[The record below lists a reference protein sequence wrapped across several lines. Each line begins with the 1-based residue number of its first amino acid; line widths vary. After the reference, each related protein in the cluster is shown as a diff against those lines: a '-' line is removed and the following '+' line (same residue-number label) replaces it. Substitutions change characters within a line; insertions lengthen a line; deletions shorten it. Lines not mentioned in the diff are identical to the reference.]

1 MRDTRICRGRPMEV
15 AGNNVFSLEGYP
27 FVETTWLRT
36 SAEKMMNCRLEEV
49 TLQSECP
56 NCTISSPLGDV
67 PGSARGSFQH
77 NLVTLVWDDTWKETK
92 AYQIRIIERG
102 TGVRYSGNNSTTFRV
117 RDPLKQLDSYTVQ
130 KTYPS
135 VHWPKS
141 LPLSELWKGWT
152 R

>member
-1 MRDTRICRGRPMEV
+1 MCFH
-15 AGNNVFSLEGYP
+15 NNVLLEGYP